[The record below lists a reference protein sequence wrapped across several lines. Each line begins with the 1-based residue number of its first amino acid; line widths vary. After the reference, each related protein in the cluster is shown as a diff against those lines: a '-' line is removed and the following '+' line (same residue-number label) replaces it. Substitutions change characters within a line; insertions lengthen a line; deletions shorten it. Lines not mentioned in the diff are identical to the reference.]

1 MNTRSHT
8 KVSLCS
14 DSEHAEQ
21 VDSSEDFLC
30 LKQQSTDHVKS
41 GTMFTPGVCA
51 PSENLRGSEL
61 SLSSVSTAWE
71 RLRQASVSEGGS
83 ACLAGNI
90 LPRASEGTAPAGE
103 APGYAPG
110 ASGSSENLSHWRA
123 HFRPLWNRTG
133 LPREIHAKTWAPHFT
148 TETAA
153 KKRVPVAGGILCAV
167 LEQPGKGLFFQLK

>member
-103 APGYAPG
+103 APGYAPEPLG
-110 ASGSSENLSHWRA
+110 HQKIYHIGGRTFVPSGTGQDFHGKSVQKHGLLISQQKQQPRREYQLQVGSYVLFWNSQERDSFSS
-123 HFRPLWNRTG
+123 
-133 LPREIHAKTWAPHFT
+133 
-148 TETAA
+148 
-153 KKRVPVAGGILCAV
+153 
-167 LEQPGKGLFFQLK
+167 